1 MLTQH
6 VLTMSLVQVKEDK
19 HLVRD
24 MESGALINRDRNGLQ
39 DYLNK
44 RQVFL
49 SQKEELNKV
58 KSELDS
64 IKVDM
69 REIKQLMYKLLDKG

>member
-1 MLTQH
+1 MA
-6 VLTMSLVQVKEDK
+6 LVQVKDDK

-24 MESGALINRDRNGLQ
+24 MDSGALINKDRNGLQ

-44 RQVFL
+44 RQVL
-49 SQKEELNKV
+49 MSQKEELNKV

-64 IKVDM
+64 IKNDM
-69 REIKQLMYKLLDKG
+69 CEIKQLMYKLLDKG